1 MAVKRLL
8 PATVLFSC
16 SFISRLKVL
25 IKPILSTKKKLN
37 GFVLPT
43 NQQHSKSWLGYS
55 STVYLEIYKKSD
67 LQFYS

>member
-25 IKPILSTKKKLN
+25 TEPILSTKKTLK
-37 GFVLPT
+37 GFALPT
-43 NQQHSKSWLGYS
+43 NQQHSKSWLGY
-55 STVYLEIYKKSD
+55 
-67 LQFYS
+67 